1 MLRFITAGES
11 HGPALNVIL
20 EGLPAGLSLD
30 FDAINSELRRRQ
42 GGYGRGAR
50 MKIEQDRVEVLGG
63 LRSGQTTGGPIS
75 FIIHNKD
82 WENWKDKISPYA
94 KPKDAE
100 SAELIN
106 PRPGHADLA
115 GALKYGI
122 DDFRNVLER
131 ASARETASRVA
142 AGAAAKQFLRHFDC
156 DVRSHVIG
164 IGAVNRAADAPE
176 TTWEQI
182 LAIPENAP
190 LNCAD
195 AKLEKKM
202 MAEIDRATEDRD
214 AVGGVIEI
222 VAHIP
227 PAGLGSH
234 IQWDRKLDGRL
245 AQAIL
250 SIPAMKAMGFG
261 RGIESAV
268 LRGSALHDEIFY
280 SAEEGLHRGSN
291 NAGGLEGGVTNGQE
305 LRLKAYMKPLSS
317 LRRPLRSVDI
327 RTMKPVEAARVRSDV
342 CAVPAAG
349 VVGEAM
355 VALSLADAA
364 LDKFGGDSLMETVAN
379 YHAHEERI
387 RRLLKERD
395 SIQKR

>member
-1 MLRFITAGES
+1 
-11 HGPALNVIL
+11 
-20 EGLPAGLSLD
+20 
-30 FDAINSELRRRQ
+30 
-42 GGYGRGAR
+42 

-82 WENWKDKISPYA
+82 WENWKDKISPYGKA
-94 KPKDAE
+94 KDAE
-100 SAELIN
+100 SAELVN

-122 DDFRNVLER
+122 DDFRNILER

-142 AGAAAKQFLRHFDC
+142 AGAVAKQFLRHFDC

-164 IGAVNRAADAPE
+164 VGAVNRAAEAPE

-182 LAIPENAP
+182 CAIPEDAP

-195 AKLEKKM
+195 PKLEKEM
-202 MAEIDRATEDRD
+202 MAEIDRATQDRD
-214 AVGGVIEI
+214 SVGGVIEV
-222 VAHIP
+222 VAHTP

-234 IQWDRKLDGRL
+234 IQWDRKLDGKL

-250 SIPAMKAMGFG
+250 SIPAMKAMGIG
-261 RGIESAV
+261 RGVESAL

-280 SAEEGLHRGSN
+280 SVDEGLHRGSN

-317 LRRPLRSVDI
+317 LRKPLRSVDI

-349 VVGEAM
+349 VVAEAM
-355 VALSLADAA
+355 VALILADAA
-364 LDKFGGDSLMETVAN
+364 LEKFGGDSLTESVTN
-379 YHAHEERI
+379 YRAHQERI
-387 RRLLKERD
+387 RRLLKDRAAIEN
-395 SIQKR
+395 

>member
-20 EGLPAGLSLD
+20 EGLPAGLALD
-30 FDAINSELRRRQ
+30 FDAINLELRRRQ

-75 FIIHNKD
+75 FIIQNKD
-82 WENWKDKISPYA
+82 WENWKDKISPYGKA
-94 KPKDAE
+94 KDAE
-100 SAELIN
+100 SAELVN

-122 DDFRNVLER
+122 DDFRNILER

-142 AGAAAKQFLRHFDC
+142 AGAVAKQFLRHFDC

-164 IGAVNRAADAPE
+164 VGAVNRAAEAPE

-182 LAIPENAP
+182 CAIPEDAP

-195 AKLEKKM
+195 PKLEKEM
-202 MAEIDRATEDRD
+202 MAEIDRATQDRD
-214 AVGGVIEI
+214 SVGGVIEV
-222 VAHIP
+222 VAHTP

-234 IQWDRKLDGRL
+234 IQWDRKLDGKL

-250 SIPAMKAMGFG
+250 SIPAMKAMGIG
-261 RGIESAV
+261 RGVESAL

-280 SAEEGLHRGSN
+280 SVDEGLHRGSN

-317 LRRPLRSVDI
+317 LRKPLRSVDI

-349 VVGEAM
+349 VVAEAM
-355 VALSLADAA
+355 VALILADAA
-364 LDKFGGDSLMETVAN
+364 LDKFGGDSLTESVTN
-379 YHAHEERI
+379 YRAHQERV
-387 RRLLKERD
+387 RSLLRERD
-395 SIQKR
+395 AIKR

>member
-156 DVRSHVIG
+156 DVRSHVID

-364 LDKFGGDSLMETVAN
+364 LDKFGGDSLTETVAN